1 MTPQQPG
8 GVPAQTAEL
17 HPAGKLKG
25 STAQTLVGDTAPV
38 LQDPG
43 NVSPDTNHTFSLL
56 SRLSL
61 LPGDGSRSGG
71 MKASRITDVLVA
83 LYL

>member
-1 MTPQQPG
+1 MSLLRQQSCIQLG
-8 GVPAQTAEL
+8 SSKAAQLRPWWE
-17 HPAGKLKG
+17 
-25 STAQTLVGDTAPV
+25 TLLLL